1 MSIKHHP
8 TIPAVTM
15 NGSLLDFITWKIII
29 STDRYSIVFTARF
42 LSGLAPKPGQT
53 QGGWRDVHTIMTSR
67 VTIING
73 AVTGGWARHGLIR
86 HDSDTRQVEIVIS
99 DRIICYNSDN
109 FPTRQ
114 TTCLLAGPQ
123 NAILHCTVPRS
134 SFQHSPGQ
142 TFTWRHSGFTILKS
156 KYYSVVYLQR
166 DLMIFPEIM

>member
-1 MSIKHHP
+1 MSSSFCDCVNQWEKAVRLQDLKD
-8 TIPAVTM
+8 TKYLSVRTRGEQDFYPASPR
-15 NGSLLDFITWKIII
+15 SL
-29 STDRYSIVFTARF
+29 ARHR
-42 LSGLAPKPGQT
+42 A
-53 QGGWRDVHTIMTSR
+53 GWRDVHTIMTSR

-166 DLMIFPEIM
+166 DLMIFFQK

>member
-1 MSIKHHP
+1 MSSSFCDCVNQWEKAVRLQDLKD
-8 TIPAVTM
+8 TKYLSVRTRGEQDFYPASHR
-15 NGSLLDFITWKIII
+15 SL
-29 STDRYSIVFTARF
+29 ARHR
-42 LSGLAPKPGQT
+42 A
-53 QGGWRDVHTIMTSR
+53 GWRDVHTIMTSR

-166 DLMIFPEIM
+166 DLMIFPEII

>member
-1 MSIKHHP
+1 
-8 TIPAVTM
+8 
-15 NGSLLDFITWKIII
+15 
-29 STDRYSIVFTARF
+29 
-42 LSGLAPKPGQT
+42 
-53 QGGWRDVHTIMTSR
+53 MTSR

-166 DLMIFPEIM
+166 DLMIFPEIMYLTFGVVEVSLLICVASCGGTFDVAVNAQNPAFNLRIRMYKY